1 MNKEFN
7 PYQFP
12 PSTPPSKSRIESE
25 IVHIEPEQS
34 SEESPFLEEGEAPR
48 DEEQARE
55 EAEEREAK
63 AEAKRIAR
71 EKSVFW
77 QFISGNF
84 LILESATG
92 TYRYLLI
99 VAATLFLSV
108 VSIFYTFHLSKRYT
122 VRESEVQLL
131 HERKLEYQR
140 VRFNKTSHS
149 AVVKELKSRG
159 IPIYDLQESK
169 TIIDN

>member
-12 PSTPPSKSRIESE
+12 PTDPAPKSRIESE
-25 IVHIEPEQS
+25 IVHIEQQE
-34 SEESPFLEEGEAPR
+34 SEESPFLEEGEARPD
-48 DEEQARE
+48 DEQTREE
-55 EAEEREAK
+55 EAEEAK
-63 AEAKRIAR
+63 REAKRIAR
-71 EKSVFW
+71 EKSAFW

-84 LILESATG
+84 LILEGATG

-122 VRESEVQLL
+122 ARESEVQLL

-149 AVVKELKSRG
+149 AIVKELKRRG

-169 TIIDN
+169 TIIDK